1 MRRRLLIVPARGGS
15 QRIARKNIKN
25 FLGKPAILRVLSQA
39 KLAGVFDKIHVST
52 EDTEIFEIVSQAGY
66 KPDFPRSFELAGHDI
81 PVADVVEFVVEEYQ
95 RRDNFFDTI
104 VLAFPTAFMTTAK
117 IFVDAIETFEDL
129 PAASQLIS
137 VSRFAVPIEWAYDMA
152 SDGEL
157 KARQPEKLTHR
168 SQDLRKTFHETG
180 QFVIY
185 DTLSVFRSNGTNR
198 KFGFDAGG
206 LSIDIDDED
215 DWNLAEQILS

>member
-95 RRDNFFDTI
+95 RREST
-104 VLAFPTAFMTTAK
+104 
-117 IFVDAIETFEDL
+117 
-129 PAASQLIS
+129 
-137 VSRFAVPIEWAYDMA
+137 
-152 SDGEL
+152 
-157 KARQPEKLTHR
+157 
-168 SQDLRKTFHETG
+168 
-180 QFVIY
+180 
-185 DTLSVFRSNGTNR
+185 
-198 KFGFDAGG
+198 
-206 LSIDIDDED
+206 
-215 DWNLAEQILS
+215 